1 MTTRPDRIP
10 ATKLTTQLTRG
21 DLLKIDGL
29 GAFAVIRPEPYGSQA
44 LIKLG
49 WENLA
54 IIAPRNLAWTITS
67 PADPVRIHG
76 YQPCETCHGTG
87 LIFGNH
93 PPADLRWDHQA
104 RRWRTAS

>member
-1 MTTRPDRIP
+1 MTARLAGIQ
-10 ATKLTTQLTRG
+10 AVKLTTQLSRG
-21 DLLKIDGL
+21 DLLKLDGL

-44 LIKLG
+44 IIKLA

-54 IIAPRNLAWTITS
+54 IIAPRDATWTVTS

-76 YQPCETCHGTG
+76 YQPCEACHGTG
-87 LIFGNH
+87 LIPGSH
-93 PPADLRWDHQA
+93 RQDGLRWDQQA

>member
-1 MTTRPDRIP
+1 VAHTPP
-10 ATKLTTQLTRG
+10 GG

-49 WENLA
+49 WDNLA
-54 IIAPRNLAWTITS
+54 IIAPRDATWTVTS
-67 PADPVRIHG
+67 SADPVWLHG
-76 YQPCETCHGTG
+76 YQPCGHCHGTG
-87 LIFGNH
+87 LIFGNY
-93 PPADLRWDHQA
+93 PQDGLAWDHQA